1 MCVRQSFQRHLHN
14 RQSFGREIRQQGPEN
29 RSSEISHV
37 AKDEGMA
44 QRIRG
49 NNSSVPRT
57 YVTPSFTESR
67 ELGQMFLTRE
77 FVIPEFIAMDD
88 GMVEGLQ
95 EPSCPCVPL
104 CCPMTQG
111 KGRAL

>member
-29 RSSEISHV
+29 RPSEISHV

-67 ELGQMFLTRE
+67 ELCQMFLTRE

-88 GMVEGLQ
+88 GMVEGSKSQAALVF
-95 EPSCPCVPL
+95 PSVAP
-104 CCPMTQG
+104 
-111 KGRAL
+111 